1 MPDRPAS
8 SQSGTG
14 LKKTNDAGT
23 GAVPEQNDAV
33 RHFLLRYRTEMTDTG
48 IPMPALVFW
57 MPMPTYDNKIF
68 FTSFGHLSCRSLVY
82 TAQAV

>member
-23 GAVPEQNDAV
+23 GSVPEQNDAV
-33 RHFLLRYRTEMTDTG
+33 QHFFATVPDWDDGYRNTDAG
-48 IPMPALVFW
+48 V
-57 MPMPTYDNKIF
+57 
-68 FTSFGHLSCRSLVY
+68 SFLDADAHLWLPPIV
-82 TAQAV
+82 QV